1 MERIQET
8 IQDFINQ
15 KVQEEGYSGA
25 LIGLSGG
32 IDSTNVAYLATNALG
47 TSNVLGLTLTFPEQI
62 REDFKDSKEIA
73 KHLGIE
79 QKVIDISSL
88 ITAHGGI
95 IPREIINNRTENPYL
110 TLFERINSTIS
121 LSWADTLNY
130 LVLSSTNKTEFLT
143 SFYSIGGNIGHIFP
157 LGDLYKTE
165 VRKLA
170 ETLGIPKKIVTKVS
184 RDGFMTRKSDE
195 EIIGVSYEDIDRICY
210 GIEFWEEPLKIE
222 ERTGISLAKIY
233 EIQKRIKDSER
244 KLSFP
249 ICNIASSKRKD
260 LLGRKNSLQQS
271 SVTHYCGG

>member
-32 IDSTNVAYLATNALG
+32 IDSTNVAYLAANALG

-143 SFYSIGGNIGHIFP
+143 SFYSIGGNIGHIFH

>member
-32 IDSTNVAYLATNALG
+32 IDSTNVAYLAANALG